1 MLNRRN
7 DGDVLND
14 IVELLQN
21 QARSTTHATDAI
33 KSELHDV
40 KESLHKLTVN
50 IFGTD
55 SSDGLI
61 SQTRLNA
68 RNILEIDARLEASDS
83 KLRDDIAQVKATVD
97 RFTWIGL
104 GLAIAPTVAV
114 LALWYVDV
122 RTSGEPPKVRSPLP
136 SIHQIYRS

>member
-1 MLNRRN
+1 MLKRRN

-14 IVELLQN
+14 IVELLEN
-21 QARSTTHATDAI
+21 QARSTTHAHAAI
-33 KSELHDV
+33 KSEIHDV
-40 KESLHKLTVN
+40 KESLLKLTVN

-68 RNILEIDARLEASDS
+68 IKILETDARSEASDS
-83 KLRDDIAQVKATVD
+83 KLRDDIAQIKATVD

-114 LALWYVDV
+114 LALWYGDA
-122 RTSGEPPKVRSPLP
+122 RTSGEPLKPRSTLP